1 MTNEERNTEEEVK
14 TVEIIEATETP
25 EKEEGLSLREALEV
39 AVTAS
44 NHKEPEEEKPKEEVK
59 EAPKEE
65 KVEPYSPPSEFNKE
79 EQEDFKQLS
88 RKQQEATLRLH
99 RSRMGKLEEIKKATE
114 EYKYVRSIAD
124 SITPVLKAMGMKDS
138 PEVIMQKSAAL
149 WKEFEYAEDPKRAA
163 ANYLRAKGIEPPS
176 ELENS
181 AEPISEYDR
190 KLSALQEEL
199 NAVKARSVQEDR
211 SKVETNLVQA
221 WNAFEQTK
229 NASGAIKYPDL
240 VNESG
245 PSIAAKIGSL
255 VSGVTPLSKQFVA
268 EVSSRVPDLTYG
280 KLLEEAYRF
289 YGGRIDN
296 TEAPRTQPAQNHVIK
311 AKRAAA
317 SVPGK
322 AGTLGANGSK
332 KTFMSYRDAAKAALE
347 ELKSD

>member
-1 MTNEERNTEEEVK
+1 MTNEEKSIAEEVETVEVVEVKDSTEEDK
-14 TVEIIEATETP
+14 
-25 EKEEGLSLREALEV
+25 GLSLRDALEV

-44 NHKEPEEEKPKEEVK
+44 NHEEPAQEKEKVEKQ
-59 EAPKEE
+59 EAPKKEE
-65 KVEPYSPPSEFNKE
+65 PAPYNAPSEWNKE
-79 EQEDFKQLS
+79 EQEDFNQSS
-88 RKQQEATLRLH
+88 RKQQEAALRLH
-99 RSRMGKLEEIKKATE
+99 KSRVSKLEEIKKATE

-163 ANYLRAKGIEPPS
+163 ANYLRAKGIEPPA

-211 SKVETNLVQA
+211 TKVETNLVQA
-221 WNAFEQTK
+221 WNSFEQTK

-268 EVSSRVPDLTYG
+268 EVSSRVPNLTYG

-317 SVPGK
+317 SIPGRV
-322 AGTLGANGSK
+322 GTLNANGTK
-332 KTFMSYRDAAKAALE
+332 KTFLSYRDAAKAALE
-347 ELKSD
+347 ELNSD